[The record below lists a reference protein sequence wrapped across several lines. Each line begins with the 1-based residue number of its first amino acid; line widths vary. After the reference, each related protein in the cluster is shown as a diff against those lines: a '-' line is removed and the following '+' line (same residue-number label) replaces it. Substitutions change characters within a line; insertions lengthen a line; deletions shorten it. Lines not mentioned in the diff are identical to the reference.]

1 MSAAP
6 KDGIADVRQTPP
18 KRKPNR
24 GKKGGTV
31 DKNMISFRLSAAQF
45 EAVKERAAAS
55 KLTRSSYAREKLVAD
70 IEGPAP
76 VSRLPVDRALL
87 VKTLAQLGHI
97 GGNLNQLAYQ
107 ANTNDMPVAHEIE
120 AALETLRSHM
130 NDIRAALGRQVL
142 P

>member
-1 MSAAP
+1 MSGAP
-6 KDGIADVRQTPP
+6 KDRSAVQQSPP

-31 DKNMISFRLSAAQF
+31 DRHMISFRLSAAQF
-45 EAVKERAAAS
+45 EAVKERAVARS
-55 KLTRSSYAREKLVAD
+55 LTRSSYAREKLVAD

-87 VKTLAQLGHI
+87 VKTLAHLGHI
-97 GGNLNQLAYQ
+97 GGNLNQLAYR
-107 ANTNDMPVAHEIE
+107 ANTGDMPTAREIE
-120 AALETLRSHM
+120 AALDALRSRM